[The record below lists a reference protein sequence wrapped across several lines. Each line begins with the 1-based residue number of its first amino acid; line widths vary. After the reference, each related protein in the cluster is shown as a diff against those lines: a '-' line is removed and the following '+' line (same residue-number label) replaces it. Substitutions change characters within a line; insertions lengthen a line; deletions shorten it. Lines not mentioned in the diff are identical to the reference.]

1 MRRRNGLLK
10 QFGSTLV
17 RFGRDERAVTLIE
30 FGLLAVPFFT
40 IIGAI
45 LETAMVF
52 LAGQILDS
60 AVQDSARLVRT
71 GRAQTA
77 GYVEADFRE
86 AICSGLYNLFDCT
99 AGDNDKLR
107 INVAVVDNFE
117 DISIGY
123 PLKTGSAC
131 TSAKCDWTLPDAYD
145 GGVGGDVML
154 VQAFYKWPTFVN
166 LPGLSFANLPDGT
179 RLLGA
184 SRVFRNEP
192 FGCSDCT

>member
-1 MRRRNGLLK
+1 MRKRNGLLK
-10 QFGSTLV
+10 RFGSTLV

-30 FGLLAVPFFT
+30 FGLLAVPFFM

-60 AVQDSARLVRT
+60 AVQDSSRLVRT

-77 GYVEADFRE
+77 EYDDADFRN
-86 AICSGLYNLFDCT
+86 AICSGLYNLFDCSS
-99 AGDNDKLR
+99 GSNEKLR
-107 INVAVVDNFE
+107 INVAVVDKF
-117 DISIGY
+117 DDVSIGY

-131 TSAKCDWTLPDAYD
+131 TAAKCDWVLPDAYD
-145 GGVGGDVML
+145 GGTGGEVVL
-154 VQAFYKWPTFVN
+154 VQAYYKWPTFV
-166 LPGLSFANLPDGT
+166 GLISFSNLPDGT

>member
-1 MRRRNGLLK
+1 MRKRNGLLK
-10 QFGSTLV
+10 RFGSTLV

-30 FGLLAVPFFT
+30 FGLLALPFFT

-60 AVQDSARLVRT
+60 AVQDSARLLRT
-71 GRAQTA
+71 GQAQTA
-77 GYVEADFRE
+77 EYDGADFRA
-86 AICSGLYNLFDCT
+86 AICSGLYNLFDCS
-99 AGDNDKLR
+99 AGDNSKLR
-107 INVAVVDNFE
+107 INVAVVNDF
-117 DISIGY
+117 DSASIGY
-123 PLKTGSAC
+123 PLATGGAC
-131 TSAKCDWTLPDAYD
+131 TADACDWTLPDDYD
-145 GGVGGDVML
+145 GGAGGEVVM